1 MEHEQK
7 ATHSHGTP
15 RARAAFWLA
24 PADGHR
30 QAPLPGVDVELP
42 SQEVVDNLCAFLR
55 TAGHE
60 PISYELM
67 ERYVH
72 RVMPAVTEHWR
83 TSEICEAEI
92 RQLKQVLKDKREEK
106 DRAAEAFV
114 RSMALAGLPL
124 QPEAHQRGATVGEPT
139 IGLTLVEE
147 ALEQDCARPDEIAGR
162 YGVEPVN
169 RPGGWAKF
177 VKGAAN
183 WVLPVAVGIVFGV
196 NLAVLT
202 GFVDFESLQKGR
214 GYAPALVGILAGIAI
229 EATLGACFAAVGWLL
244 ATALEPATSEEE
256 GRFPRHK
263 GLWLV
268 APLALL
274 VLLALAAGIVT
285 VDALGLRL
293 LQKEVIE
300 QTFAENVEELLQ
312 PMWVYV
318 VAGAVISLPYL
329 IFKFMNAWRN
339 SSDNLRE
346 ARIALLAQRYL
357 SERRQNESVCEA
369 FAAAQRYRD
378 LSAEVE
384 RIEKEIQVVQ
394 TRHDRARDAACEEAK
409 RFIERWDEVIAMLQQ
424 TRTGDASPSSTA
436 PPVETVPADAQ
447 NGATAEAEP
456 SKPNESWL
464 ERIRR
469 RLGRRNGG
477 GASESGNNSYLS

>member
-1 MEHEQK
+1 M
-7 ATHSHGTP
+7 
-15 RARAAFWLA
+15 
-24 PADGHR
+24 
-30 QAPLPGVDVELP
+30 
-42 SQEVVDNLCAFLR
+42 
-55 TAGHE
+55 
-60 PISYELM
+60 
-67 ERYVH
+67 
-72 RVMPAVTEHWR
+72 
-83 TSEICEAEI
+83 
-92 RQLKQVLKDKREEK
+92 
-106 DRAAEAFV
+106 
-114 RSMALAGLPL
+114 
-124 QPEAHQRGATVGEPT
+124 
-139 IGLTLVEE
+139 
-147 ALEQDCARPDEIAGR
+147 
-162 YGVEPVN
+162 
-169 RPGGWAKF
+169 
-177 VKGAAN
+177 
-183 WVLPVAVGIVFGV
+183 
-196 NLAVLT
+196 
-202 GFVDFESLQKGR
+202 
-214 GYAPALVGILAGIAI
+214 
-229 EATLGACFAAVGWLL
+229 
-244 ATALEPATSEEE
+244 
-256 GRFPRHK
+256 
-263 GLWLV
+263 V

-312 PMWVYV
+312 PMWVYI

-477 GASESGNNSYLS
+477 GESESGNNSYLS